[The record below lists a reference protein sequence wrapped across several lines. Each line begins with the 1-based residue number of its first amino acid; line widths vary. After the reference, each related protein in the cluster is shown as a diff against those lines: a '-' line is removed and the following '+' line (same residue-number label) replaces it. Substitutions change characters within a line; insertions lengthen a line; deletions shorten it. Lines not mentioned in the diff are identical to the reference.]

1 MGRLDFRD
9 FIGTH
14 AILVHSAKGS
24 EWENHKYVTKVDG
37 DYYYPSGYEN
47 GRTVDSLKGGGKEQ
61 SDEESEGDYDLDSM
75 ALQVIRG
82 DFGNGQIRKDLL
94 GGDYDKIQSR
104 VNELMKAGNYNSIPM
119 SDASEEAVES
129 GKEKAKKAAKK
140 VDKTVAEKGI
150 DMDEVLSVYKKKR

>member
-14 AILVHSAKGS
+14 TILTHSAKGS

-47 GRTVDSLKGGGKEQ
+47 GRTVDSLKGGGKEE
-61 SDEESEGDYDLDSM
+61 SGEESGEDYDLDSM

-94 GGDYDKIQSR
+94 GGDYDQIQSR

-119 SDASEEAVES
+119 SDASEEDVEF
-129 GKEKAKKAAKK
+129 GKEKAEKAAKK

>member
-14 AILVHSAKGS
+14 TILIHSAKGS

-47 GRTVDSLKGGGKEQ
+47 GRTVDSLKGEGKEK
-61 SDEESEGDYDLDSM
+61 SNEESGEDYDLDSM

-82 DFGNGQIRKDLL
+82 DFGNGQVRKDLL
-94 GGDYDKIQSR
+94 GEDYDRIQSR
-104 VNELMKAGNYNSIPM
+104 VNELMKVGNYNSIPL
-119 SDASEEAVES
+119 SDTPEEVVES
-129 GKEKAKKAAKK
+129 GKEKAEKAAKK

-150 DMDEVLSVYKKKR
+150 DLDTVLSVYKKKR

>member
-9 FIGTH
+9 FIGTRP
-14 AILVHSAKGS
+14 ILTHSAKGS

-47 GRTVDSLKGGGKEQ
+47 GRTIDSLKGGEKEK
-61 SDEESEGDYDLDSM
+61 SNEESGEDYDLDSM

-82 DFGNGQIRKDLL
+82 DFGNGQVRKDLL
-94 GGDYDKIQSR
+94 GGDYDRIQSR
-104 VNELMKAGNYNSIPM
+104 VNELMGAGNYNDIPV
-119 SDASEEAVES
+119 SSASEEVVES
-129 GKEKAKKAAKK
+129 GSEKAEKAVKK

-150 DMDEVLSVYKKKR
+150 DLDTVLSVYRKKR